1 MTKHEDNEDKYYENI
16 NYKVCIA
23 MLVFLIFLFCCG
35 LYYLEEQPI
44 AFLLLCILP
53 VNFYIYIELLFG
65 RYRLKLKKQNKD
77 TKYIERFAI
86 IGSVALVFCMYISI
100 VIAMAKF

>member
-1 MTKHEDNEDKYYENI
+1 MTKHEDKYYENI
-16 NYKVCIA
+16 NYKLCIA
-23 MLVFLIFLFCCG
+23 MLVFIIFLFCCG
-35 LYYLEEQPI
+35 LYYLDEQPVAI
-44 AFLLLCILP
+44 LLLCILP
-53 VNFYIYIELLFG
+53 VSCYIYIELLFG

-86 IGSVALVFCMYISI
+86 ISSFALIFCMYASI